1 MQALNGKYELVNIK
15 LDVKSCQKKKPRF
28 DRGSKENKFETPK
41 CLTI

>member
-15 LDVKSCQKKKPRF
+15 LDVKSCQKKPRF